1 MRLCVFLACVLS
13 ASLAAAQTPALIL
26 SAAAGSTAVVE
37 RRVTLDSPP
46 SGPVEWFAR
55 ADQGWV
61 AVAPRTGMT
70 PRRVVVRVNP
80 AGLLPGPHRATLRFV
95 DDAGVVMLVVP
106 ITLSIAERAAAPQPT
121 APPEAP
127 SAKPGASPAAG
138 PAAGPVGPLPL
149 AIALDS
155 LPVAIRNLPYSQAL
169 TVRGGTPPYAVA
181 VVQGRLPLGLTVRDG
196 ALTGLTRI
204 PGVFP
209 LTVSATDSATPPQS
223 ATKNL
228 TLRVIVA
235 YAGTA
240 LSASVSSLAL
250 EVTAGQRTADGR
262 VAVGSGAQPLAWSVG
277 ADQPW
282 LRLLPDRGMAP
293 GVFVVDVDAARLDP
307 GSYTATITLTMEGAP
322 NSPLRIPVGVT
333 VRR

>member
-127 SAKPGASPAAG
+127 SAI
-138 PAAGPVGPLPL
+138 PLPL

>member
-13 ASLAAAQTPALIL
+13 AALAAAQTPALIL

-95 DDAGVVMLVVP
+95 DDAGVAMLVVP

-127 SAKPGASPAAG
+127 SAI
-138 PAAGPVGPLPL
+138 PLPL
-149 AIALDS
+149 SIALDS
-155 LPVAIRNLPYSQAL
+155 LPVAIRNVPYSQAL

-228 TLRVIVA
+228 TLRVIVV

-250 EVTAGQRTADGR
+250 EVTAGQRTAAGR

-282 LRLLPDRGMAP
+282 LRLLPDRGVAP

-307 GSYTATITLTMEGAP
+307 GSYTATITVTMEGAP